1 MAAVTTTLYTLVVKS
16 MDAIVTL
23 IAMQMMTAAMTLKRL
38 VAMQLAQPSLLVHLL
53 V

>member
-1 MAAVTTTLYTLVVKS
+1 MAAVNTTLYTSVVES

-23 IAMQMMTAAMTLKRL
+23 IAMRMMTAAMTLKRL
-38 VAMQLAQPSLLVHLL
+38 VATQLAQPSLLVHLL